1 MDRIYLVILLYDAAT
16 VTNLIIVVEDN
27 ILEVEGVVD
36 DGAGDIEDRTDVH
49 VPHRA
54 PRQGGVRLWGNDQLS
69 DNKEENKKG
78 LTCFKFVPSTDK
90 GFIDKLIYWC
100 LGAKRTTAHCFCQPR
115 IGRGN
120 HKENN

>member
-36 DGAGDIEDRTDVH
+36 DGAGDVEDRANVH

-54 PRQGGVRLWGNDQLS
+54 PRQGGV
-69 DNKEENKKG
+69 
-78 LTCFKFVPSTDK
+78 
-90 GFIDKLIYWC
+90 
-100 LGAKRTTAHCFCQPR
+100 
-115 IGRGN
+115 
-120 HKENN
+120 